1 MNENVGPK
9 GQTIRLTGELWR
21 ELKEVSEKTGVPM
34 ATLIREGIS
43 LRLSKERER
52 LRVLE
57 QAGLAG

>member
-1 MNENVGPK
+1 MHEQLGPK

-43 LRLSKERER
+43 LRLTKEREK
-52 LRVLE
+52 LRILE
-57 QAGLAG
+57 AAGAI